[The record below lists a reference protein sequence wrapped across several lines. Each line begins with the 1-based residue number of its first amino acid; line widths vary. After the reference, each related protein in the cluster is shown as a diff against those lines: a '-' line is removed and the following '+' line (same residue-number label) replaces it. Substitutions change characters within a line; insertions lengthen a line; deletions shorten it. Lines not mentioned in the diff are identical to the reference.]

1 MDTPTYTIVITD
13 KQSHQ
18 YLHKDFS
25 EEVAAKLQDLIMNG
39 NHKVIRVR
47 DTMYFTDNLASVRIF
62 ETQVYPETDWSNE
75 YDEEYCD

>member
-18 YLHKDFS
+18 LIHRDFL
-25 EEVAAKLQDLIMNG
+25 EETAAKMQELIMN
-39 NHKVIRVR
+39 NDHKVIRVR
-47 DTMYFTDNLASVRIF
+47 DTIYYTDNIASIRIF

-75 YDEEYCD
+75 YDEDYLD